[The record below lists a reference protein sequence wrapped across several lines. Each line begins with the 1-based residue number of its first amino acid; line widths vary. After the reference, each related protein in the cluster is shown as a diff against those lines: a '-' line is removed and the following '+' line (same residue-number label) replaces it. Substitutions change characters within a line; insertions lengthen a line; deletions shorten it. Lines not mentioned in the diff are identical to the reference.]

1 MQGICGI
8 AIGFSI
14 PLDDTGN
21 KPEVQEMK
29 GEEANGKMD
38 GSEFSRDRSE

>member
-14 PLDDTGN
+14 PVDDTGN
-21 KPEVQEMK
+21 RPEVQGVD